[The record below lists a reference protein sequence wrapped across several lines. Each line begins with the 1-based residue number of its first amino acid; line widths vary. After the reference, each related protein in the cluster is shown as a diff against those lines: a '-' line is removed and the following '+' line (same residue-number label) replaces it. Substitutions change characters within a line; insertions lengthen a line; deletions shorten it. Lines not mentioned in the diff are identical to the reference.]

1 MGEAAM
7 RSSLRGLTIGDA
19 FGFKLGIRPAM
30 QATRRLPDAP
40 WRWSDD
46 ALMASSVVHVLATHG
61 HVDQDALF
69 ADFVRRF
76 HEQPQRGYGGGMK
89 RLLGRSDGADWREA
103 SGRLFGGSGSF
114 GNGAAM
120 RVAPLGAYF
129 AEQPDR
135 VAEQAR
141 LSAAVTHTHPE
152 GISGAIAIAQAAAR
166 LTRDP
171 TCRPADLIA
180 ASLEG
185 VPGGEVRAGLERA
198 LTLDPADPDLAAA
211 TLGNGA
217 LITAQDTVP
226 LCVWWSAH
234 YRADPEDA
242 LWRLVALEGDE
253 DTNCAIVAGLWGAAG
268 VALPARWGAAVERAP
283 EFVAGGC

>member
-7 RSSLRGLTIGDA
+7 HSSLRGLTIGDA

-30 QATRRLPDAP
+30 QATRSLPDSP

-46 ALMASSVVHVLATHG
+46 ALMASSVVHVLTTHG

-89 RLLGRSDGADWREA
+89 KLLGRSDGTDWREA
-103 SGRLFGGSGSF
+103 SGKLFGGSGSF

-129 AEQPDR
+129 AEHPQR

-141 LSAAVTHTHPE
+141 LSAAITHTHPE
-152 GISGAIAIAQAAAR
+152 GISGAIAIAQAAAA

-171 TCRPADLIA
+171 NTPPVDLIA
-180 ASLEG
+180 AALEDL
-185 VPGGEVRAGLERA
+185 PAGEVRSGLEHA
-198 LTLDPADPDLAAA
+198 LTLDPADPEAAA
-211 TLGNGA
+211 AALGNGA

-226 LCVWWSAH
+226 LCVWWAAH

-242 LWRLVALEGDE
+242 LWRLVALKGDE

-268 VALPARWGAAVERAP
+268 VTLPVEWDAAVEGAP
-283 EFVAGGC
+283 EFVARGC